1 MTRMIERWF
10 PSAEVSN
17 NSDRGWGSGNSEIS
31 LFMWFAKR
39 PTAQAK
45 AATICSLL
53 LWPEDRAEQERLQDL
68 VRSAMTGRYAAWSQ
82 LRAEIEKANPGGA
95 STLDP
100 FSAVAGSTAFTMTV
114 TGSGFI
120 SGTTVLWNGA
130 ALPTT
135 FVDAQT
141 LSVTVGAGQVAASG
155 LLPVTARAPAP
166 GSFTSNSASF
176 VVAARTPA
184 ITSLA
189 PAGAQAGGPAFTLTV
204 TGSNFAADAQ
214 VLWNGAPLATQVVS
228 ASQLTAQISAAL
240 IANGQTAGV
249 AVRNQQPDAR
259 ISSAT
264 AFVVTP
270 GNGPRLYLPAIRR

>member
-100 FSAVAGSTAFTMTV
+100 FSGRGMIPLESARLG
-114 TGSGFI
+114 
-120 SGTTVLWNGA
+120 
-130 ALPTT
+130 
-135 FVDAQT
+135 
-141 LSVTVGAGQVAASG
+141 VAASALDYSPVAVLASH
-155 LLPVTARAPAP
+155 LLTSAPFVDRSHEPNLPFGAATDTLVTSPTDR
-166 GSFTSNSASF
+166 
-176 VVAARTPA
+176 
-184 ITSLA
+184 L
-189 PAGAQAGGPAFTLTV
+189 LH
-204 TGSNFAADAQ
+204 D
-214 VLWNGAPLATQVVS
+214 LATLFS
-228 ASQLTAQISAAL
+228 EIGDRHDNAMADFYPRSEENSRGDTS
-240 IANGQTAGV
+240 GQ
-249 AVRNQQPDAR
+249 
-259 ISSAT
+259 
-264 AFVVTP
+264 
-270 GNGPRLYLPAIRR
+270 